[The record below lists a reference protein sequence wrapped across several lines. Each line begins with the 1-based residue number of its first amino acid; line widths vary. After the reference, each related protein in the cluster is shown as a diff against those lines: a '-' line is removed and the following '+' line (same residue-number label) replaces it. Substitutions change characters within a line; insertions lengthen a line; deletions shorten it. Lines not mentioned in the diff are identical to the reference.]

1 MCHLLTGKD
10 SWPAIFQMGGGRR
23 ARPAGPL
30 AEAGYRGADL
40 RPTQVPISSMPA
52 FVLSARQAGEF
63 IFH

>member
-10 SWPAIFQMGGGRR
+10 SWPAILQMGGGRR

-30 AEAGYRGADL
+30 AEAGYGGVDL
-40 RPTQVPISSMPA
+40 RPAQGPISSMPA
-52 FVLSARQAGEF
+52 FVLSAPQAGEF